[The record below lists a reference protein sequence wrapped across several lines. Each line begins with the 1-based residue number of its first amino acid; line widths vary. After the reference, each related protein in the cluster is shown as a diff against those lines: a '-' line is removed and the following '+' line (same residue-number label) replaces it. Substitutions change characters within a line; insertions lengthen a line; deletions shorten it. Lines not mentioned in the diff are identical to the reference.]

1 MLLAEGKAQVG
12 EGRTQNEPERD
23 LLHLD
28 LFGTVA
34 LLARCKRLQQV
45 MAAFREIVMRYV
57 VAVLTLLLG
66 ISSSLAQSH
75 MGTPQEQQACS
86 RDASRFCRQL
96 LGNDSAVQQCLQQNR
111 SRLSRSC
118 QKVFASHGM

>member
-1 MLLAEGKAQVG
+1 MQLVRVSARDNRGSRALVRCMETLEPLHCSPVVATPPKSFYSD
-12 EGRTQNEPERD
+12 GRS
-23 LLHLD
+23 
-28 LFGTVA
+28 
-34 LLARCKRLQQV
+34 
-45 MAAFREIVMRYV
+45 REIVMRYV
-57 VAVLTLLLG
+57 VAILVLLSG

-86 RDASRFCRQL
+86 RDASRFCRQQ

>member
-1 MLLAEGKAQVG
+1 MLQLATPLKSFFSD
-12 EGRTQNEPERD
+12 GRS
-23 LLHLD
+23 
-28 LFGTVA
+28 
-34 LLARCKRLQQV
+34 
-45 MAAFREIVMRYV
+45 REIVMRYV
-57 VAVLTLLLG
+57 VAILVLLLG
-66 ISSSLAQSH
+66 ISYSLAQSH

-86 RDASRFCRQL
+86 RDASRFCRQQ